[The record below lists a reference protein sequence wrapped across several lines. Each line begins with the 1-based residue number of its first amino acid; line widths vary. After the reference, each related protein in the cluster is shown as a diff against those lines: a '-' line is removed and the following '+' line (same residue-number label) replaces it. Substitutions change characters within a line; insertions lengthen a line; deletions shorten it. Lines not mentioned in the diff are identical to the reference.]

1 MPELPEVETI
11 RRGLEL
17 VLVSR
22 VVERVDLHYAGS
34 LKAPSPDVFKANLP
48 GLTFTGTG
56 RRGKYLLLYLDDE
69 SVMVVH
75 LRMTGRLVF
84 TVDEM
89 QPDKHTHMIIH
100 FRDRSRLYF
109 SDVRKFGTIWWLP
122 LHRLNEIHGLA
133 ALGPEPLSPDF
144 HFPYLNREVE
154 KRTVN
159 IKTLLLNQTFV
170 AGLGNI
176 YADEILHHSGIRPDR
191 TARSLTRQERLTLF
205 HAIGEVLEDAISWRG
220 TTMNDYRD
228 AQGQAGQFQEKL
240 RVYQRYNLFCTRCG
254 GVISRTVVA
263 GRGTHYC
270 PCCQH

>member
-22 VVERVDLHYAGS
+22 LVERVDLHYTGS
-34 LKAPSPDVFKANLP
+34 LIEPSPAVFKENLP
-48 GLTFTGTG
+48 GHTFTGTG
-56 RRGKYLLLYLDDE
+56 RRGKYLLLYLNDD
-69 SVMVVH
+69 SVMVIH

-89 QPDKHTHMIIH
+89 ETDKHTHMIIH
-100 FRDRSRLYF
+100 FRDQSGLYF

-133 ALGPEPLSPDF
+133 SLGPEPLSPDF

-176 YADEILHHSGIRPDR
+176 YTDEILHHSGIRPDR
-191 TARSLTRQERLTLF
+191 IARSLTRQERLTLF

-220 TTMNDYRD
+220 TTLNDYRD
-228 AQGQAGQFQEKL
+228 AQGQSGQFQEKL
-240 RVYQRYNLFCTRCG
+240 RVYQRHNLFCARCG

-263 GRGTHYC
+263 GRGTHFC